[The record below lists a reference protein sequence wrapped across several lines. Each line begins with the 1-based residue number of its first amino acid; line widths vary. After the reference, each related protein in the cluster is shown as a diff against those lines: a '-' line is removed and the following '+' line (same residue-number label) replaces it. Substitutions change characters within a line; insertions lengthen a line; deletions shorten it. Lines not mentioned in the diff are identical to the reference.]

1 MAGNEPDN
9 ARGLKERALEE
20 FKLYWII
27 TLYLWVFLG
36 LFTVYRRLVVAET
49 GDDYLHY
56 GIALVEAMIIAKV
69 VLIGRLFGFS
79 RRFEDRALIVPVLY
93 KAAVFGL
100 LVMLFGGVEHIVVGW
115 FHHLGPLGGLREIAS
130 VGADELA
137 ARALMLIVAFV
148 PFFAF
153 WELGR
158 MLGMSK
164 LVAMFFSKPDEPKAP
179 GREPG

>member
-1 MAGNEPDN
+1 MKDDKPTSTP
-9 ARGLKERALEE
+9 GLKERALEE

-27 TLYLWVFLG
+27 TLYLWLFLG

-56 GIALVEAMIIAKV
+56 GIALVEAMVIAKV

-93 KAAVFGL
+93 KAIVFGL
-100 LVMLFGGVEHIVVGW
+100 LVMLFGVAERVIVGW
-115 FHHLGPLGGLREIAS
+115 FHHLGPLGGLREIAA
-130 VGADELA
+130 VGGDELT

-158 MLGMSK
+158 VIGSDR
-164 LVAMFFSKPDEPKAP
+164 LVAMFFSRTGEPTPP
-179 GREPG
+179 GPGAG